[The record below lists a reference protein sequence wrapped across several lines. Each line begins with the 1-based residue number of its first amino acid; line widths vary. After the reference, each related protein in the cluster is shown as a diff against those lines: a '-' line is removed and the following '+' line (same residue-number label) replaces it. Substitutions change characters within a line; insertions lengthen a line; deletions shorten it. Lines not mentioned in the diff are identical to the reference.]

1 MFLSPLG
8 IPLTLLQV
16 GVHPMHTVSPLLAAN
31 NFLLG
36 SAIYD
41 ADRLD
46 SNSTVDSRWVSRGS
60 TLASMLVYA
69 SDSSTLWLAPIVLA
83 LHLGYANFKPSIGP
97 IKPFF
102 VACFWTIAVY
112 YAPLWWSTAD
122 QDVFTPAA
130 FFLHIAALSHAADIE
145 DVRDDAEDGII
156 TPAVTMGTTADAYT
170 IATSLGACFMHAL
183 SPVCSR
189 AYDALFLSIVGF
201 SILARIQRGSSNDE
215 AG

>member
-1 MFLSPLG
+1 
-8 IPLTLLQV
+8 
-16 GVHPMHTVSPLLAAN
+16 MHTVNPLLVAN

-46 SNSTVDSRWVSRGS
+46 ENSLDDSLWVSRVS
-60 TLASMLVYA
+60 ALASMLVYA

-83 LHLGYANFKPSIGP
+83 LHLGYAKIKPSIGP

-112 YAPLWWSTAD
+112 YAPLWWSMAD
-122 QDVFTPAA
+122 PDVFTPAA

-145 DVRDDAEDGII
+145 DVRDDAQNGIV
-156 TPAVTMGTTADAYT
+156 TPAVTMGAAADAYT
-170 IATSLGACFMHAL
+170 IALALGACFMHSL
-183 SPVCSR
+183 SPICNTT
-189 AYDALFLSIVGF
+189 YDALFLSTVGF
-201 SILARIQRGSSNDE
+201 IIAARIQRESSNGD
-215 AG
+215 AR

>member
-1 MFLSPLG
+1 
-8 IPLTLLQV
+8 
-16 GVHPMHTVSPLLAAN
+16 MHTVSPLLVAN

-36 SAIYD
+36 SSIYD

-46 SNSTVDSRWVSRGS
+46 GNSTDGSPSVSRGS

-83 LHLGYANFKPSIGP
+83 LHLGYAKSKPSIGP

-112 YAPLWWSTAD
+112 YAPLWWSMTEL
-122 QDVFTPAA
+122 DVFTPAA
-130 FFLHIAALSHAADIE
+130 LFLHIAALSHAADIE
-145 DVRDDAEDGII
+145 DVRDDAQNGIV

-170 IATSLGACFMHAL
+170 VALSLGACFMHAL
-183 SPVCSR
+183 SPICST
-189 AYDALFLSIVGF
+189 AYDVLFLTIVG
-201 SILARIQRGSSNDE
+201 IIIGARIRGASSLDD
-215 AG
+215 AR